1 MRWEENKLNVHDLKW
16 NIDVILKQKGT
27 ISIFTK
33 FRKDDKKNIITSII
47 IMAFVSLNEDFN

>member
-1 MRWEENKLNVHDLKW
+1 MHDLKW